1 MRRLAG
7 KLIAVEGIDQAG
19 KRTVCERLVDEL
31 SAAGLTVELT
41 GFPDDGTPIG
51 EEIQRFLAGERS
63 YPAHVRQ
70 LLFAANRW
78 ERAEQLR
85 AWLSSGTAVVVDRYV
100 ASGLAYGAALGLA
113 HDWMECVER
122 DLPRAD
128 LTILLDIP
136 PELSLARKSEQRD
149 LYEAEID
156 VLRQARGVYL
166 RLADRPATAWRTID
180 GTTDRETVWSAVF
193 AAVRGFAEHL

>member
-31 SAAGLTVELT
+31 SAAGLAVELT
-41 GFPDDGTPIG
+41 GFPDHGTPIG
-51 EEIQRFLAGERS
+51 EEIQRFLSGERR
-63 YPAHVRQ
+63 YPPHVRQ

-85 AWLSSGTAVVVDRYV
+85 AWLSSGSAVVVDRYV

-166 RLADRPATAWRTID
+166 DLADRRATAWRTID
-180 GTTDRETVWSAVF
+180 GTTDRETVWSAVL